1 MSDAST
7 PRRPSPGSGDVVS
20 GRVSNVSG
28 GQVAIGNKVVQID
41 AHGGAFVV
49 VNEGEAVQVTRR
61 HPPIL
66 RPAPAFPGF
75 IGRDHDI
82 AAIRASLQGRRSVE
96 VIGPSGIGKTALL
109 RVISNAARP
118 DPTPDG
124 VIAVPPRLGVP
135 ETLNY
140 LFDACYEGT
149 RRMVP
154 RREELTSALA
164 DLRLLVVLDDPS
176 LDRESLDQL
185 RLALPASLLLTSA
198 HEQRIYRDVDGV
210 ALAGMSPDEGV
221 ALIETYVG
229 RSLTERERSVGVRVN
244 EVLSGTPLEL
254 VRFAS
259 LVRAATDGD
268 LVSVARGFG
277 VDAQPADVLVAVQR
291 STSVAEDAVVRAL
304 AAFAAPV
311 GASLVAAMSGQRDAG
326 ELLTRLADRGLVGGD
341 DLQGW
346 RLREHQAV
354 QPEDRRRAAE
364 VLSGWIRHRSVPE
377 EVAAEIPAI
386 TAVLDAAQH
395 DQRWDDAVTV
405 AAAAERPLALAS
417 RWAAWE
423 ATLRSGLAAAKS
435 AGDAPSE
442 RFFAHQLEVVRS
454 AMAPPSAEPV
464 PPERPPRPADEGE
477 QEHAGA
483 QRSSP
488 GEPSQPPVRHRWGRW
503 AAGAVVAIGLVVV
516 VLMVVRSMSERDT
529 DGPPPPP
536 PGVVSAEFAFGD
548 VTVGEQRTQGQ
559 PLALRG
565 AVPPVE
571 MPGADGPFVFTLE
584 PVCSSDPDACSVE
597 VTFRPVD
604 DGQASSQV
612 EVTDA
617 AGEVVAVV
625 SATGTGVRTPPT
637 GRPNLVAFTLGD
649 ESDVLVRGEEERRTV
664 RVYNQPDDGVTASTG
679 SVLSV
684 VVEGPAVLR
693 NPPES
698 CQDVSEREL
707 RCDVGPLAV
716 DARRDFVVTLLAEDV
731 EVILLVST
739 MLTEDGAEG
748 RRQVREFTVD
758 PGDTRVTCTVPALLG
773 VPIDE
778 ARKQAEVVDLVLDAR
793 VVEDGQASGLVL
805 TQDPPAGT
813 EVECGSTIA
822 VSFSGVG

>member
-7 PRRPSPGSGDVVS
+7 PRRPPGPGDVVS

-28 GQVAIGNKVVQID
+28 GQVAVGNKVVQID
-41 AHGGAFVV
+41 AHGGAHVV
-49 VNEGEAVQVTRR
+49 VNEGVAVQVTRR
-61 HPPIL
+61 DPPIL

-75 IGRDHDI
+75 IGRASDI
-82 AAIRASLQGRRSVE
+82 AAVSASLQGGRSVE
-96 VIGPSGIGKTALL
+96 VVGPSGIGKTALL
-109 RVISNAARP
+109 RVISNAGGP

-124 VIAVPPRLGVP
+124 VVAVPPRLGVA

-154 RREELTSALA
+154 RREELTSALT
-164 DLRLLVVLDDPS
+164 DLRLLVVLDDPL

-185 RLALPASLLLTSA
+185 RLALPASLFLTSA

-210 ALAGMSPDEGV
+210 ALAGMSPEEGV
-221 ALIETYVG
+221 ALIEAYVG
-229 RSLTERERSVGVRVN
+229 RSLTDRERSVGVRVN
-244 EVLSGTPLEL
+244 EVLGGTPLEL

-291 STSVAEDAVVRAL
+291 STSAAEDAVLRAL

-346 RLREHQAV
+346 RLREHQVV

-364 VLSGWIRHRSVPE
+364 VLSGWIRHRTVPE

-386 TAVLDAAQH
+386 TAVLEAAQH

-405 AAAAERPLALAS
+405 AAAAERPLALSS

-454 AMAPPSAEPV
+454 AMAPPSAQPA
-464 PPERPPRPADEGE
+464 PPEEPPRPADRGE
-477 QEHAGA
+477 HEHAEF
-483 QRSSP
+483 QQSSH
-488 GEPSQPPVRHRWGRW
+488 GLVSQPPVRHRWGSW

-516 VLMVVRSMSERDT
+516 VVLVARSMSDRDT
-529 DGPPPPP
+529 DPPPP
-536 PGVVSAEFAFGD
+536 PGVVSAELAFGE
-548 VTVGEQRTQGQ
+548 VTVGEQRAQGQ
-559 PLALRG
+559 PLALPG
-565 AVPPVE
+565 AVPPVA
-571 MPGADGPFVFTLE
+571 MSGADGPFVFVLE

-597 VTFRPVD
+597 VTFRPVE
-604 DGQASSQV
+604 DGEAASQV

-617 AGEVVAVV
+617 AGQVVAVV

-664 RVYNQPDDGVTASTG
+664 RVFNQPDDGVTASTG

-684 VVEGPAVLR
+684 VVEGPVVLR

-698 CQDVSEREL
+698 CRAVSDREL

-731 EVILLVST
+731 GVIQLVST
-739 MLTEDGAEG
+739 MLTEDGDEG

-758 PGDTRVTCTVPALLG
+758 PGTDTRVTCTVPALRG

-778 ARKQAEVVDLVLDAR
+778 ARKQAEAVDLVLDAR

-805 TQDPPAGT
+805 TQNPSAGT